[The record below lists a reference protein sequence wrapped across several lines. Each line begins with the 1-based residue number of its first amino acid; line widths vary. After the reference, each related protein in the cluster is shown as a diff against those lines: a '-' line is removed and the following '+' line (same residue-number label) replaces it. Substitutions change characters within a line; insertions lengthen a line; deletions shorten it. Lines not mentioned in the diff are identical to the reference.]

1 MQRSET
7 PLLLAC
13 RWRLTPLPSRAWPR
27 AHIPPCCNSTQLAA
41 GWNCTTS
48 PPMAPG
54 ATICSAT
61 QTVVPWSVLPAQ
73 VIYCEEA
80 AADFGSAGGQGESWD
95 GCSG

>member
-1 MQRSET
+1 
-7 PLLLAC
+7 
-13 RWRLTPLPSRAWPR
+13 
-27 AHIPPCCNSTQLAA
+27 
-41 GWNCTTS
+41 
-48 PPMAPG
+48 MAPG